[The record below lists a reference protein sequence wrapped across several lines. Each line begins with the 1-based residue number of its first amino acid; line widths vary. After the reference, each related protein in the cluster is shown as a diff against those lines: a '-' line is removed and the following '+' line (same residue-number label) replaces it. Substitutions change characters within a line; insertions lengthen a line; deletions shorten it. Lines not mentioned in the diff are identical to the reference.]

1 MTDIPGLVEILY
13 RSMVERSVQIA
24 LHNYAFHLVLRTCCL
39 CNSVTICCPWKPP
52 SGKEDGHLPTGRLFG
67 FPEPRSFLAIS
78 KHGTNAISKPQ
89 TLVPLR
95 HYPNPDQAPSSDH
108 RAEPQMA
115 AASYML
121 TAASLSFAA
130 LPVSRLRA
138 ALPTAASFAALRRA
152 AAAPVVVRAA
162 AASSK
167 ATAAAEGAL
176 KKKRATGITQPKP
189 VSPALQA
196 IVGAPEIP
204 RTEALKR
211 LWAYIKQH
219 NLQVPEQNPYL
230 LALYL

>member
-1 MTDIPGLVEILY
+1 
-13 RSMVERSVQIA
+13 
-24 LHNYAFHLVLRTCCL
+24 
-39 CNSVTICCPWKPP
+39 
-52 SGKEDGHLPTGRLFG
+52 
-67 FPEPRSFLAIS
+67 
-78 KHGTNAISKPQ
+78 
-89 TLVPLR
+89 
-95 HYPNPDQAPSSDH
+95 
-108 RAEPQMA
+108 MA
-115 AASYML
+115 ASSSML
-121 TAASLSFAA
+121 TAALLSFSA

-138 ALPTAASFAALRRA
+138 APPTAASFAALRRA

-162 AASSK
+162 AASPK
-167 ATAAAEGAL
+167 ATAAAEAAP

>member
-1 MTDIPGLVEILY
+1 
-13 RSMVERSVQIA
+13 
-24 LHNYAFHLVLRTCCL
+24 
-39 CNSVTICCPWKPP
+39 
-52 SGKEDGHLPTGRLFG
+52 
-67 FPEPRSFLAIS
+67 
-78 KHGTNAISKPQ
+78 
-89 TLVPLR
+89 
-95 HYPNPDQAPSSDH
+95 
-108 RAEPQMA
+108 MA
-115 AASYML
+115 AASSML

-167 ATAAAEGAL
+167 ATAAAEAAP

-230 LALYL
+230 LTLYL